1 MDTKRLDLNL
11 LHTLEVLLEER
22 NVTRAAARLHLSQP
36 AVSAQLARLRELFGD
51 PLLLPTQRGMRP
63 TAKAEQLLAP
73 LQASLQQL
81 RANLLASQ
89 DFDPGAAS
97 MTLQLACTDYAQ
109 AVAAIPL
116 IQRLRQRAPGIR
128 VAMRHLEASRLQR
141 QAESGEVDLALISP
155 DCAPPGLHAKPLFE
169 DRYVLIG
176 RPEHPVWRQGL
187 TLENYLAH
195 EHVVV
200 SLGSGD
206 FSTAVDVALAEQ
218 GLARRVALSAASF
231 LLVPEIVAQTDYL
244 ALLPAR
250 LVSASRVPL
259 RTAACPFPLRGFGVA
274 MVWHPRNHSH
284 PGQRWIRQQ
293 FSELM
298 AEAAAT

>member
-11 LHTLEVLLEER
+11 LHTLEALLEER

-51 PLLLPTQRGMRP
+51 PLLLPAQRGMRP

-73 LQASLQQL
+73 LQASLRQL
-81 RANLLASQ
+81 RETLQTSQ
-89 DFDPGAAS
+89 DFDPAAAS
-97 MTLQLACTDYAQ
+97 MTLRLACTDYAQ
-109 AVAAIPL
+109 AVAALPL
-116 IQRLRQRAPGIR
+116 IQRLRRLAPGIR
-128 VAMRHLEASRLQR
+128 VAMRHLETSRLPR

-155 DCAPPGLHAKPLFE
+155 EDAPPGLHAKPLFE

-176 RPEHPVWRQGL
+176 RQGHPAWRRGL
-187 TLENYLAH
+187 TLARYLEH

-206 FSTAVDVALAEQ
+206 FSTAVDAALAEQ
-218 GLARRVALSAASF
+218 ALARRVALSAASF

-244 ALLPAR
+244 ALMPAR
-250 LVSASRVPL
+250 LVAASRVPL
-259 RTAACPFPLRGFGVA
+259 QTAACPFPLGGFGVA
-274 MVWHPRNHSH
+274 MAWHPRNHSH
-284 PGQRWIRQQ
+284 PGQRWIRRQ
-293 FSELM
+293 FAELM
-298 AEAAAT
+298 AETAAA